1 MNNSIWNKRIPTL
14 LGLVMIIIGIAVT
27 SVLVQTGVIT
37 VQQAAPGEVPENVR
51 ITNITANSFTVSY
64 TTQAKV
70 LGSLAYGTTSDF
82 GSVGFDD
89 RDQKTTTTG
98 EYTLH
103 YITVKNLKP
112 ETLYFFSITSGK
124 DTYTHN
130 DVPFQVSTGPLI
142 VTDPPKQL
150 PTSGKVLLADGTTP
164 KEAIIYISTP
174 GSQTLSALSQEDG
187 SYILPLNGLRTQELT
202 AYQVLS
208 PDQKLQQLIVGPQ
221 QVKSNVVVLASQL
234 NPVPAITLSQD
245 YDFTAQTTPLA
256 SPSAQ
261 TSFPSFTTTL
271 STKAKAQIL
280 TPKNDQGFTDDQPVF
295 KGTALPGEDVQI
307 TVHSEQVIKTTVT
320 ANKSGS
326 WTYRPDENLEPGEH
340 TITIVTRSASGIL
353 QTIQKSF
360 TVYAAGS
367 QVAQSAT
374 PSATMT
380 PRPTRVPTPTKA
392 IIPTATPI
400 PTEAPLPT
408 PTTIVMAVT
417 TAPTP
422 TSIPTTKGGTKL
434 EPGSESTT
442 FLGIAAILT
451 TSLGVILFLYTK
463 RSTLV

>member
-14 LGLVMIIIGIAVT
+14 LGLIILTIGIAAT

-37 VQQAAPGEVPENVR
+37 IQQAAPGETPENVR
-51 ITNITANSFTVSY
+51 ITNVTATSFTVSY

-89 RDQKTTTTG
+89 RDQKNTTAG
-98 EYTLH
+98 EYSLH

-112 ETLYFFSITSGK
+112 ETLYFFAITSGK
-124 DTYTHN
+124 DTYLHN
-130 DVPFQVSTGPLI
+130 DAPFQVTTAPQL
-142 VTDPPKQL
+142 TQEPPNQL
-150 PTSGKVLLADGTTP
+150 PASGKVLLPDGTTP
-164 KEAIIYISTP
+164 KEAIIYLSSDT
-174 GSQTLSALSQEDG
+174 SQTLSALVQDSG
-187 SYILPLNGLRTQELT
+187 NYILPLNALRTLD
-202 AYQVLS
+202 LS
-208 PDQKLQQLIVGPQ
+208 QYHTLDPMQKLQELIVGPEL
-221 QVKSNVVVLASQL
+221 KSNVVLLASQL
-234 NPVPAITLSQD
+234 NPVPVITLSQD

-261 TSFPSFTTTL
+261 TKFPSFTTTL
-271 STKAKAQIL
+271 STKSKPQIL
-280 TPKNDQGFTDDQPVF
+280 TPKNDQGFTDDQPLF
-295 KGTALPGEDVQI
+295 KGTAQPGEDVQI

-320 ANKSGS
+320 TDRNGN
-326 WTYRPDENLEPGEH
+326 WTFRPDENLEPGEH

-367 QVAQSAT
+367 QVSQSAT
-374 PSATMT
+374 PSATVT
-380 PRPTRVPTPTKA
+380 PRPTTAIPTPTR
-392 IIPTATPI
+392 IPTQIPTATPTTL
-400 PTEAPLPT
+400 PPT
-408 PTTIVMAVT
+408 PTGIVMAVT

-422 TSIPTTKGGTKL
+422 TSIPTTKGGQKL

-442 FLGIAAILT
+442 ILGTAAIIT

-463 RSTLV
+463 RHASV